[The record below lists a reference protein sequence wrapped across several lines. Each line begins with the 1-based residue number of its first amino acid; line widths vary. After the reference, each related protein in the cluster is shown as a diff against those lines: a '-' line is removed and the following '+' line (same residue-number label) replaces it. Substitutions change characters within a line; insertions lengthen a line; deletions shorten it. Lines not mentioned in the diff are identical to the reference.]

1 MFLQAKPIWAK
12 GQSEQKNTFVVFTSH
27 ITAQKDLLLHI
38 AGTAF
43 YRVFVNGSFLAAGP
57 ARCAAGYVREDII
70 TLPAEGELDVVV
82 EAAGYYCKSLATVQ
96 QPSFLMAEVRCGQTV
111 IATLNRDFAAYMLPC
126 KVQKVERYSA
136 QRHFTEVWDYRQQQ
150 GQLLN
155 QWKVETEELPGKPKV
170 IDRVAP
176 YPMYRDVPLSK
187 ATVKGTYEFQEDT
200 PYIKERYSWKMA
212 SDWGFFPYDGIE
224 HHPFAWVQR
233 LAQHKQQ
240 TDVQLPLRLQE
251 GEYALFD
258 FSRIE
263 AGFVT
268 AALRAVS
275 DCDVVISFCEYMPG
289 DVFQFQN
296 MNVHNVL
303 EFFLEKDDERG
314 LQSFEPYTFRFVMVA
329 ARKGT
334 VVLNSLGMKTYMFDT
349 TGAKEP
355 HIPSEELRRIYRAA
369 VRTFAHNAVDLYF
382 DCPSRERAGWL
393 CDTYF
398 TAKTEYCLTE
408 KTAVEDAFLENYRL
422 FENKGDFPHGMLP
435 KCYPS
440 DAMEHQPY
448 IPQWTMWYILEVE
461 EYVHE
466 RGNEDK
472 KELFRK
478 SIYDL
483 LDFYRGHENEDG
495 LLENLPGWNFVEWSK
510 ANDWT
515 QDVNY
520 PTNFLYAQTLECIA
534 RLYGDEQC
542 RIRSAQVRRAAI
554 EQSFQDGYFRDH
566 AIRDKAGVLH
576 LCQEASE
583 ACQYYAVLFGKLN
596 MDSREYAYLKHLILR
611 VFSPGRDDDSA
622 QIFPVNMFIGAYL
635 RLEALLKMKQYDLV
649 LQDVVGFFGNMEAYT
664 GTLWEYKNGKGSYDH
679 GFASYALVVI
689 LDALVNTDARIGES
703 EKE

>member
-1 MFLQAKPIWAK
+1 MFLEATPVWAQNQAK
-12 GQSEQKNTFVVFTSH
+12 QKNTFVVFQSRITS
-27 ITAQKDLLLHI
+27 QENLRLHI

-43 YRVFVNGSFLAAGP
+43 YRVFVGGSFLAAGP
-57 ARCAAGYVREDII
+57 ARCAAGYVREDVI
-70 TLPAEGELDVVV
+70 TLPGEGELDVVI

-96 QPSFLMAEVRCGQTV
+96 QPSCLMAEVRCGQTV
-111 IATLNRDFAAYMLPC
+111 IATLNRDFAVYMPPC

-150 GQLLN
+150 GQLLDT
-155 QWKVETEELPGKPKV
+155 WKVTLEELAEQPKV

-176 YPMYRDVPLSK
+176 YPLYRDVPLTK
-187 ATVKGTYEFQEDT
+187 AAVKGSYEFDKNI

-212 SDWGFFPYDGIE
+212 PDWGFFPYEEIE
-224 HHPFAWVQR
+224 HHPFAWAQR
-233 LAQHKQQ
+233 LKQHQQ
-240 TDVQLPLRLQE
+240 GKNVALPLTLQE
-251 GEYALFD
+251 GEYAIFD
-258 FSRIE
+258 FSNIE
-263 AGFVT
+263 AGFIT

-275 DCDVVISFCEYMPG
+275 NCDVVISFCEYMPG

-303 EFFLEKDDERG
+303 EYFLEKNDERS

-329 ARKGT
+329 VRKGT
-334 VVLNSLGMKTYMFDT
+334 VVLNSFGMKTYMFDT
-349 TGAKEP
+349 TTVKEP
-355 HIPSEELRRIYRAA
+355 YIPSEELKRIYRAA

-398 TAKTEYCLTE
+398 TAKTEYCLTG
-408 KTAVEDAFLENYRL
+408 KTGVEDAFLENYRL
-422 FENKGDFPHGMLP
+422 FENKGDFPQGMLP

-461 EYVHE
+461 EYVHK

-483 LDFYRGHENEDG
+483 LDFYRSYENEDG

-534 RLYGDEQC
+534 RLYGDKQC
-542 RIRSAQVRRAAI
+542 RVRSAQVRKAAI
-554 EQSFQDGYFRDH
+554 EQSFRDGYFRDH
-566 AIRDKAGVLH
+566 AVRDESGVLH
-576 LCQEASE
+576 LCKEASE

-596 MDSREYAYLKHLILR
+596 LDSQEYAYLKHLILR
-611 VFSPGRDDDSA
+611 VFSPSRDDENA

-689 LDALVNTDARIGES
+689 REALANTIGQA
-703 EKE
+703 KEPQ

>member
-1 MFLQAKPIWAK
+1 MFLEAKPLWAK
-12 GQSEQKNTFVVFTSH
+12 GKSEEKNTFVVFASRITSRENLR
-27 ITAQKDLLLHI
+27 IHI

-43 YRVFVNGSFLAAGP
+43 YRIFINGNFLCAGP
-57 ARCAAGYVREDII
+57 ARCAAGYIREDIVS
-70 TLPAEGELDVVV
+70 LPDSKDSLDVVI

-96 QPSFLMAEVRCGQTV
+96 QPSCLMAEVRCGDTV
-111 IATLNRDFAAYMLPC
+111 IATLDDFTAYMPPC

-150 GQLLN
+150 GLLLDA
-155 QWKVETEELPGKPKV
+155 WKAETEELAEKPAV

-176 YPMYRDVPLSK
+176 YPLYMDVPLFK
-187 ATVKGTYEFQEDT
+187 AFVKGTYEFREEL

-212 SDWGFFPYDGIE
+212 PDWGYFPYDEIE
-224 HHPFAWVQR
+224 HHPFAWAQR
-233 LAQHKQQ
+233 LVQHKQQ
-240 TDVQLPLRLQE
+240 TDVQLPLMLRE

-258 FSRIE
+258 FSCIE
-263 AGFVT
+263 AGFITVALQAVT
-268 AALRAVS
+268 
-275 DCDVVISFCEYMPG
+275 DCDVVISFCEYMPD

-303 EFFLEKDDERG
+303 ECFLEKEDERT

-329 ARKGT
+329 VRKGT

-349 TGAKEP
+349 GKVEEP
-355 HIPSEELRRIYRAA
+355 HIPNEELRRIYRAA

-398 TAKTEYCLTE
+398 TAKTEYCLTG

-422 FENKGDFPHGMLP
+422 YENKGELPKGVLP

-448 IPQWTMWYILEVE
+448 IPQWTMWYIVEVE
-461 EYVHE
+461 EYIHQ

-483 LDFYRGHENEDG
+483 IDFYRIYENEDG

-515 QDVNY
+515 QGVNY
-520 PTNFLYAQTLECIA
+520 PTNFLYAKVLESVA
-534 RLYGDEQC
+534 RLFADEQC
-542 RIRSAQVRRAAI
+542 KIRSAQVRSAAI
-554 EQSFQDGYFRDH
+554 EQSFMDGYFRDH
-566 AIRDKAGVLH
+566 AVRDEAGILQ
-576 LCQEASE
+576 LCREASE
-583 ACQYYAVLFGKLN
+583 ACQYYAVLFGDIDI
-596 MDSREYAYLKHLILR
+596 DSGKYTYLKDLILH
-611 VFSPGRDDDSA
+611 VFSPEREDDMA

-649 LQDVVGFFGNMEAYT
+649 LRNVVGFFGNMESYT

-689 LDALVNTDARIGES
+689 LDALANTDGRIGEN

>member
-96 QPSFLMAEVRCGQTV
+96 QPSCLMAEVRCGQTV
-111 IATLNRDFAAYMLPC
+111 IATLNRDFATYMLPC

-150 GQLLN
+150 GQFLDK
-155 QWKVETEELPGKPKV
+155 WKVEVEELAENPKV

-176 YPMYRDVPLSK
+176 YPLYRDVPLAK
-187 ATVKGTYEFQEDT
+187 ATVKGIYEFQEDM

-212 SDWGFFPYDGIE
+212 PDWGFFPYDEIE
-224 HHPFAWVQR
+224 YHPFAWVQR

-240 TDVQLPLRLQE
+240 TDVQLPLILHE

-258 FSRIE
+258 FSHIE
-263 AGFVT
+263 AGFIT

-275 DCDVVISFCEYMPG
+275 ECDLVISFCEYMPG
-289 DVFQFQN
+289 DIFQFQN

-303 EFFLEKDDERG
+303 EFFLEKDNERS

-329 ARKGT
+329 VRKGT
-334 VVLNSLGMKTYMFDT
+334 VVLNSLGMKTYMFDI
-349 TGAKEP
+349 TGVKEP
-355 HIPSEELRRIYRAA
+355 HIPSEELKRIYRAA

-398 TAKTEYCLTE
+398 TAKTEYCLTG
-408 KTAVEDAFLENYRL
+408 KTAVEDAFLENYCL
-422 FENKGDFPHGMLP
+422 FENKGDFPQGMLP

-461 EYVHE
+461 EYVHK

-483 LDFYRGHENEDG
+483 LDFYRSYENEDG

-534 RLYGDEQC
+534 RLYGDQQC
-542 RIRSAQVRRAAI
+542 RIRSTQVRRAAI
-554 EQSFQDGYFRDH
+554 EQSFRGGYFRDH
-566 AIRDKAGVLH
+566 AIRDEVGVLH
-576 LCQEASE
+576 LCKEASE

-596 MDSREYAYLKHLILR
+596 MDSQEYAYLKHLILR
-611 VFSPGRDDDSA
+611 GFSPSRDDENA

-689 LDALVNTDARIGES
+689 LDALANTDGRIGEN

>member
-1 MFLQAKPIWAK
+1 MFFEAKPIWAEGWSK
-12 GQSEQKNTFVVFTSH
+12 QMNTFVVFESCV
-27 ITAQKDLLLHI
+27 AAGQALQLHI

-43 YRVFVNGSFLAAGP
+43 YRIFINGRFLAAGP
-57 ARCAAGYVREDII
+57 ARTAAGYVREDVIS
-70 TLPAEGELDVVV
+70 LPGDEDLHMVI

-96 QPSFLMAEVRCGQTV
+96 QPSCLMAEVRSGDAV
-111 IATLNRDFAAYMLPC
+111 VATLDRDFTAYMPPC
-126 KVQKVERYSA
+126 KVQKAERYSA
-136 QRHFTEVWDYRQQQ
+136 QRHFTEIWDYRQQQ
-150 GQLLN
+150 GQLLDA
-155 QWKVETEELPGKPKV
+155 WKVQTQALTEKPKV

-176 YPMYRDVPLSK
+176 YPLYMDVPLSE
-187 ATVKGTYEFQEDT
+187 AFVKGTYEFREEL

-212 SDWGFFPYDGIE
+212 PDWGYFPYEEIE

-233 LAQHKQQ
+233 LEQHKQQ
-240 TDVQLPLRLQE
+240 KNVQLPLTLQE
-251 GEYALFD
+251 GEYAIFD
-258 FSRIE
+258 FSNIE
-263 AGFVT
+263 AGFIT

-289 DVFQFQN
+289 DVFRFQN

-303 EFFLEKDDERG
+303 EFFLEKDDERS

-329 ARKGT
+329 VRKGT
-334 VVLNSLGMKTYMFDT
+334 VVLNSFGMKTHMFDT
-349 TGAKEP
+349 TTVKEP
-355 HIPSEELRRIYRAA
+355 HIPSEELKRIYRAA

-398 TAKTEYCLTE
+398 TAKTEYCLTG
-408 KTAVEDAFLENYRL
+408 KTGVEDAFLENYRL
-422 FENKGDFPHGMLP
+422 FENKGDFPEGMLP

-440 DAMEHQPY
+440 DAMAHQPY

-461 EYVHE
+461 EYVYQ

-483 LDFYRGHENEDG
+483 LDFYRSYENEDG

-515 QDVNY
+515 QAVNY

-534 RLYGDEQC
+534 HLYGDKQC
-542 RIRSAQVRRAAI
+542 RIRSAQVRKAAI
-554 EQSFQDGYFRDH
+554 EQSFRGGYFRDH
-566 AIRDKAGVLH
+566 AVRAEDGSLQ

-596 MDSREYAYLKHLILR
+596 MDSREYAYLKHLILH
-611 VFSPGRDDDSA
+611 VFSPGREDENT

-689 LDALVNTDARIGES
+689 LDALANTIG
-703 EKE
+703 

>member
-1 MFLQAKPIWAK
+1 MFIEAKALWAK
-12 GQSEQKNTFVVFTSH
+12 GQSKKMNTFVVFESR
-27 ITAQKDLLLHI
+27 ITAQEKLQLHI

-43 YRVFVNGSFLAAGP
+43 YRVFINGRFLCAGP
-57 ARCAAGYVREDII
+57 ARTAAGYVREDII
-70 TLPAEGELDVVV
+70 SFPTGERLHIVI

-96 QPSFLMAEVRCGQTV
+96 QPSCLMAEVRSGDV
-111 IATLNRDFAAYMLPC
+111 VVATLERDFTAYMPPC
-126 KVQKVERYSA
+126 KVQKAERYSA

-150 GQLLN
+150 GQLLDK
-155 QWKVETEELPGKPKV
+155 WKVEVEELAEKPKV

-176 YPMYRDVPLSK
+176 YPLCRDAALSQ
-187 ATVKGTYEFQEDT
+187 ASVKGNWEFQEDL

-212 SDWGFFPYDGIE
+212 PDWGYFPYEEIE

-233 LAQHKQQ
+233 LVQRKKQK
-240 TDVQLPLRLQE
+240 DVRLPMTLQE
-251 GEYALFD
+251 GEYVLFD
-258 FSRIE
+258 FSCIE
-263 AGFVT
+263 AGFLT

-275 DCDVVISFCEYMPG
+275 DSDVVISFCEYMPG
-289 DVFQFQN
+289 DTFRFQN
-296 MNVHNVL
+296 MNVHNVV
-303 EFFLEKDDERG
+303 EYFLEEGDTRSV
-314 LQSFEPYTFRFVMVA
+314 QSFEPYTFRFVMVA
-329 ARKGT
+329 VRKGT
-334 VVLNSLGMKTYMFDT
+334 VVLDAFGMKTYVFDT
-349 TGAKEP
+349 TALEEP
-355 HIPSEELRRIYRAA
+355 EIPNEELKRIYRAA

-398 TAKTEYCLTE
+398 TAKTEYCLTG
-408 KTAVEDAFLENYRL
+408 KTGVEDAFLENYRL
-422 FENKGDFPHGMLP
+422 FENKGDFPKGILP

-448 IPQWTMWYILEVE
+448 IPQWTMWYIVEVE
-461 EYVHE
+461 EYVHK

-483 LDFYRGHENEDG
+483 LEFYRGYENEDG
-495 LLENLPGWNFVEWSK
+495 LLEKLPGWNFVEWSK

-520 PTNFLYAQTLECIA
+520 PTNFLYAEVLDCVA

-542 RIRSAQVRRAAI
+542 ERKSAQVRQTALK
-554 EQSFQDGYFRDH
+554 QSFMGGYFRDH
-566 AIRDKAGVLH
+566 AVRDDTGVLR
-576 LCQEASE
+576 LCEDASE
-583 ACQYYAVLFGKLN
+583 ACQYYAVLFGRID
-596 MDSREYAYLKHLILR
+596 MDCDEYKYLKYLILH
-611 VFSPGRDDDSA
+611 VFCPQREEEMA

-689 LDALVNTDARIGES
+689 RDALAHR
-703 EKE
+703 K